1 MPKLKDPEIQREVT
15 SRVINA
21 IERLIELGLVK
32 NQKEFCKLSGYK
44 EANLSKIMNGERFAP
59 LMLVHFLSFS
69 FNISPT
75 WILLGKGP
83 VFNLYKKSDPSF
95 RITLFTHFT
104 GFSTCRPDKTVQRNN
119 SPSRSRKD
127 CRWAAVG
134 WGMNCD

>member
-1 MPKLKDPEIQREVT
+1 
-15 SRVINA
+15 
-21 IERLIELGLVK
+21 
-32 NQKEFCKLSGYK
+32 
-44 EANLSKIMNGERFAP
+44 MNGERFAP

-83 VFNLYKKSDPSF
+83 VFNLYNKKRVILRSDHSF
-95 RITLFTHFT
+95 HTFT